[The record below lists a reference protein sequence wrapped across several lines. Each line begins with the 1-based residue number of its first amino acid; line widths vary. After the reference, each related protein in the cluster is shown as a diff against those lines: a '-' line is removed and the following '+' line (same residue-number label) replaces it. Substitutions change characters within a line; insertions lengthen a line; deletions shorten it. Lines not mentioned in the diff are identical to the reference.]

1 MAQRKG
7 TPTKKQLLSP
17 NLDGMGFSNDAI
29 MRGLLKH
36 NLITDK
42 DLKMMMS
49 KKKPS
54 PKEMDKKVRTTKP
67 SALANKGGLMKKKSK
82 MMNKGGMK
90 KSKMMN
96 KGGMKKSKMMAR
108 GGMKKSK
115 MMARGGMKKTKGY
128 ARGGAARRR

>member
-1 MAQRKG
+1 MAQKKG

-49 KKKPS
+49 KKKTS

-108 GGMKKSK
+108 GGMKK
-115 MMARGGMKKTKGY
+115 TKGY

>member
-1 MAQRKG
+1 MSAKG
-7 TPTKKQLLSP
+7 KGKTPTKKQLLSP

-29 MRGLLKH
+29 MKGLLKH
-36 NLITDK
+36 NLITDR

-90 KSKMMN
+90 KTKY
-96 KGGMKKSKMMAR
+96 MA
-108 GGMKKSK
+108 K
-115 MMARGGMKKTKGY
+115 GGMKKTKGY